1 MQQRLYRTPILGV
14 ADLKRRLITP
24 WSDLWQHVIDKAI
37 NQWHEWPSACVKTD
51 RRLTL
56 QTFVLI
62 L

>member
-1 MQQRLYRTPILGV
+1 MQQRLCRTPILGV

-37 NQWHEWPSACVKTD
+37 NQWHEWLSACVKTD

-56 QTFVLI
+56 QTFALI